1 MCTAQLRLGHPST
14 MFERTSQIHGALLE
28 SGHHGCVGDGTPRPP
43 RRDTEPAA
51 VQKRVKS
58 SSRKEGQTPNVQR
71 IGSRSAAELCSIGG
85 DS

>member
-1 MCTAQLRLGHPST
+1 

-58 SSRKEGQTPNVQR
+58 SSRKEGQTPQ
-71 IGSRSAAELCSIGG
+71 GSANKASLCGRALYSWRG
-85 DS
+85 